1 MMIVYVAACCDPI
14 LNNAHPELTETNP
27 IHVAV
32 AVAVAVAGGDDD
44 GDDDGDNDGTVVDDG
59 CEEGRITVGCRED

>member
-1 MMIVYVAACCDPI
+1 VMIVYVAACCDPI

-32 AVAVAVAGGDDD
+32 AGAGGDDD

-59 CEEGRITVGCRED
+59 CEEGRITVGCWED

>member
-1 MMIVYVAACCDPI
+1 MIIVYVIACCDPI
-14 LNNAHPELTETNP
+14 INNAHPELTETNP

-32 AVAVAVAGGDDD
+32 AAVVVAGGDDD
-44 GDDDGDNDGTVVDDG
+44 GGDNETADGRLDDDG